1 MLRHGS
7 VAVRGASIQ
16 NDFAIPAPHG
26 STLRYPYSLVSNHV
40 SGLGDL
46 PDLPFAHSISWQAL
60 YFFVGAPQPLLG
72 HLLQY
77 FRLYSS
83 DSPSLSKNWYW
94 PHVWFSC
101 QATLQVKQLANRQFW
116 HIIFGCESE
125 EHESAQSR
133 ANTSNLMDRNEP
145 PGT

>member
-1 MLRHGS
+1 MARSLYE
-7 VAVRGASIQ
+7 
-16 NDFAIPAPHG
+16 
-26 STLRYPYSLVSNHV
+26 TLRSRTTLQSQHQRAAHCAIHTVCLANHV

-60 YFFVGAPQPLLG
+60 NFFVGAPQPLLG

-101 QATLQVKQLANRQFW
+101 HAALQVKQLANWHFW

-125 EHESAQSR
+125 GHESAAVQS
-133 ANTSNLMDRNEP
+133 
-145 PGT
+145 